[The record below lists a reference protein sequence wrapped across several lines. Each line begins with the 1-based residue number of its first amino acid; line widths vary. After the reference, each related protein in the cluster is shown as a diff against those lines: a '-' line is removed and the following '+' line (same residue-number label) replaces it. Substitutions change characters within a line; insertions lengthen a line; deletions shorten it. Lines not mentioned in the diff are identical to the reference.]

1 GRCMRTPAQGRRC
14 STECPDYLHA
24 SRPGLAQ
31 ARSGVVNVDS
41 ACRTCAVRLS
51 SQAQAT
57 AVYAPPDACICLHAC
72 AACRIAL
79 IMRCVLWAS
88 GQPDLSCGPVPPA
101 GLQP

>member
-1 GRCMRTPAQGRRC
+1 MRLPENAGASLEARIIGMRHAPALRKREAVSSMLSRR
-14 STECPDYLHA
+14 A
-24 SRPGLAQ
+24 GLAPCVS
-31 ARSGVVNVDS
+31 ARRGRHGHSGLR
-41 ACRTCAVRLS
+41 AA
-51 SQAQAT
+51 
-57 AVYAPPDACICLHAC
+57 PDACICSRAC